1 MCKKEYGTFILKPDI
16 FESGNLE
23 DLSAILR
30 KYNLPVKGTFLIDD
44 YHSFSLDYRKYDLN
58 IRYADDE
65 KEYERN
71 FKRNMVAINAYQME
85 YKGAANKGIAMF
97 VQNMFDDNEI
107 FYEQMAKVKTE
118 LRETIEK
125 RRGYVT
131 FLYMGQDPWFTFKD
145 KRERLSQLRT
155 HENKT
160 VDIAF
165 INSIHLE
172 DKDLFERDA
181 CSKFIFESG
190 IMNRENIVYLEQ
202 LKENYLIKMPQI
214 NEREV

>member
-1 MCKKEYGTFILKPDI
+1 M
-16 FESGNLE
+16 ESN
-23 DLSAILR
+23 
-30 KYNLPVKGTFLIDD
+30 V
-44 YHSFSLDYRKYDLN
+44 
-58 IRYADDE
+58 E
-65 KEYERN
+65 KELQEYKK
-71 FKRNMVAINAYQME
+71 FKETFCFTQKEIVQKGEDFYCDGELLEEHNSEKPEGSSEKWINVGYKL
-85 YKGAANKGIAMF
+85 KGAANKGIAMF
-97 VQNMFDDNEI
+97 VKNMFDDNEI

>member
-1 MCKKEYGTFILKPDI
+1 MSKKEYGTFILKPDI
-16 FESGNLE
+16 FEPDNLE
-23 DLSAILR
+23 ELSEVL
-30 KYNLPVKGTFLIDD
+30 KKHNLPVKGTFLIDD
-44 YHSFSLDYRKYDLN
+44 YHDFSIAYRKYDLN

-85 YKGAANKGIAMF
+85 YQGAANRGVVMF
-97 VQNMFDDNEI
+97 VCNTFDDDDS
-107 FYEQMAKVKTE
+107 FYEHMSQVKTE
-118 LRETIEK
+118 LRDNIEK
-125 RRGYVT
+125 KRGYVT

-155 HENKT
+155 HENKS

-172 DKDLFERDA
+172 DKDLFEKDA
-181 CSKFIFESG
+181 CNRFVFESG
-190 IMNRENIVYLEQ
+190 IMSRENIIYLEQ
-202 LKENYLIKMPQI
+202 LRDNYAVKVPNF